1 VTTTPTP
8 PDSADSARFVDKARA
23 VRAGE
28 ELDVEKVAAYLGS
41 ADPTLVGTPEVTQF
55 PGGASNLTYL
65 LGYPDGRELV
75 LRRPPF
81 GHRAKS
87 AHDMMREA
95 RVMQALAPWYPYVP
109 KVIALCDDLSV
120 LDAEFFVMER
130 IRGIIPRTNLP
141 KGMTLDAA
149 DTRQLCTHVIDK
161 LIELHK
167 VDHVKANLSHLG
179 KGEGYVERQI
189 TGWSDRY
196 RKAQTPNVGDYEQV
210 MSWLSAKMPKGE
222 VAICVVH
229 NDFRLDNVVLDP
241 RDPLKVIGVLDW
253 EMATLGDPL
262 MDLGNSLAYWVQA
275 DDDQFRQLTRR
286 QPTHLPGML
295 TRAEVI
301 SYYGEKTGLS
311 VGNFDFYEVYGLFR
325 LAVIVQQ
332 IYYRFH
338 HGQTKN
344 PEFAS
349 FFGLTQ
355 YLEKQCLEVIA
366 KSKL

>member
-1 VTTTPTP
+1 VSTTP
-8 PDSADSARFVDKARA
+8 DSTAPNFVDKAKP

-28 ELDVEKVAAYLGS
+28 ELDIAKVAAYLHS
-41 ADPTLVGTPEVTQF
+41 VDASLSGTPEVTQF

-65 LGYPDGRELV
+65 LTYADGRELV

-95 RVMQALAPWYPYVP
+95 RVMQALRPVYPFVP
-109 KVIALCDDLSV
+109 KVVALCDDTSV

-130 IRGIIPRTNLP
+130 LRGIIPRTNMP
-141 KGMTLDAA
+141 KGMALTPEA
-149 DTRQLCTHVIDK
+149 TRKLCLSVIDR
-161 LIELHK
+161 LVELHK
-167 VDHVKANLSHLG
+167 VDHVAAGISLG

-189 TGWSDRY
+189 KGWSDRY
-196 RKAQTPNVGDYEQV
+196 RKSRTPNVGDYEQV
-210 MSWLSAKMPKGE
+210 MSWLAAKMPASE

-229 NDFRLDNVVLDP
+229 NDFRFDNVVLDP
-241 RDPLKVIGVLDW
+241 DDLTVVGVLDW

-275 DDDQFRQLTRR
+275 DDEQFRQLTRR

-301 SYYGEKTGLS
+301 AYYGEKTGFE
-311 VGNFDFYEVYGLFR
+311 VDNFDFYEVYGLFR

-344 PEFAS
+344 PEFAAY
-349 FFGLTQ
+349 FGITQ
-355 YLEKQCLEVIA
+355 YLEKLCLSMIE

>member
-1 VTTTPTP
+1 VTTPSSTGSSTQNG
-8 PDSADSARFVDKARA
+8 FVDRARS
-23 VRAGE
+23 VRPGE
-28 ELDVEKVAAYLGS
+28 ELDATKVAAYLTGV
-41 ADPTLVGTPEVTQF
+41 DPTLVGTPEVTQF

-65 LGYPDGRELV
+65 LSYADGRELV

-95 RVMQALAPWYPYVP
+95 RVMQALAPSYPYVP
-109 KVIALCDDLSV
+109 RVVALCDDLSV
-120 LDAEFFVMER
+120 LDTEFFVMER
-130 IRGIIPRTNLP
+130 IRGIIPRLNMP
-141 KGMTLDAA
+141 KGMTLDVES
-149 DTRQLCTHVIDK
+149 TRKLCLNVIDC
-161 LIELHK
+161 LIELHQI
-167 VDHVKANLSHLG
+167 DYVKAGLSSLG

-189 TGWSDRY
+189 SGWSDRY
-196 RKAQTPNVGDYEQV
+196 RKARTPNVGDFEPV
-210 MSWLSAKMPKGE
+210 MRWLAEKMPKTE
-222 VAICVVH
+222 VSICVVH

-241 RDPLKVIGVLDW
+241 NDPMRVIGVLDW

-275 DDDQFRQLTRR
+275 DDPQFRQLTRR

-295 TRAEVI
+295 TRKEVVA
-301 SYYGEKTGLS
+301 YYGEKTGLR
-311 VGNFDFYEVYGLFR
+311 VDNFDFYEVYGLFR

-344 PEFAS
+344 PEFAAY
-349 FFGLTQ
+349 FGVTQ
-355 YLEKQCLEVIA
+355 FIESMCQELIA
-366 KSKL
+366 TSKL